1 MNLLTCKYTCHKID
15 RMKVGTIE
23 FHLKSKDTLVSNQW
37 GNQKDTWCQIVVQLE
52 SNLILD

>member
-23 FHLKSKDTLVSNQW
+23 FHLKSKDTLVSN
-37 GNQKDTWCQIVVQLE
+37 
-52 SNLILD
+52 